1 MIVNEAPLEISDE
14 QTQLD
19 LARSAIIFFSKRRRC
34 EILPGRERLR
44 HTKMIDDGRER
55 FRSSWRR
62 TTRRGDRVLV
72 ACKSR
77 KVDVDQSTRD
87 LIYGRITSQRSAEMA
102 LRHSL
107 SAARSSSLNCVRFI
121 PCLPGVNRSRPA
133 GLAVE
138 FSKKFDRFRFI
149 FRSGRIFPESLS
161 DC

>member
-1 MIVNEAPLEISDE
+1 MQVLREAFFLFLSAAKTLRNFVRTNAYVTRTIGDE
-14 QTQLD
+14 
-19 LARSAIIFFSKRRRC
+19 
-34 EILPGRERLR
+34 
-44 HTKMIDDGRER
+44 RER
-55 FRSSWRR
+55 FRISWTSR
-62 TTRRGDRVLV
+62 TWACVV

-77 KVDVDQSTRD
+77 NVDVDQSARD

-121 PCLPGVNRSRPA
+121 SRLPGVNRSRPA

-138 FSKKFDRFRFI
+138 FPKKFDRFCFI
-149 FRSGRIFPESLS
+149 CFRSTRTFPESLT